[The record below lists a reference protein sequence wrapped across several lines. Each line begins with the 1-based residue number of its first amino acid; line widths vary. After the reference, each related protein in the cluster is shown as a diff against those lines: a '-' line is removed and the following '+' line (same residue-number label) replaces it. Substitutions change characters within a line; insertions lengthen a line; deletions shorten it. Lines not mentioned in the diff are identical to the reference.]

1 MIRLPEGFAIHK
13 RDRHHLSGTE
23 WEVRVNWWNADK
35 LDWYPA
41 FKMAKQIEH
50 RPADYYKRSSFYD
63 TKIQYAARFM
73 GPGSQWV
80 KFDTIEDLCVAM
92 TARYRMGIR

>member
-41 FKMAKQIEH
+41 FKMAKQIEYN
-50 RPADYYKRSSFYD
+50 PEMYNMKV
-63 TKIQYAARFM
+63 QYAAKIAS
-73 GPGSQWV
+73 PGSPWI
-80 KFDTIEDLCVAM
+80 KFDTVEDLCVAM
-92 TARYRMGIR
+92 TARYRMGIK

>member
-41 FKMAKQIEH
+41 FKMIKQVKYTPAVYYEAEAK
-50 RPADYYKRSSFYD
+50 
-63 TKIQYAARFM
+63 YAARFM
-73 GPGSQWV
+73 TPGSQWIQ
-80 KFDTIEDLCVAM
+80 FDTIEDLCVAM